1 MMQSQFSKKSEII
14 FLCIVTLFWFAQY
27 VYIPYQ
33 TTYLSGIHVA
43 TGMIGIIVGAYG
55 ISQMLFRLPTG
66 ICADIIKKHRYF
78 IMVGTLSSGIASAF
92 RLIFNSGFGFFI
104 GNIISGL
111 SSAMWISLMVFYTSH
126 FDSKNQKYAI
136 ARIVMFNN
144 CGMLLGFLASTVLY
158 PIFGMKIL
166 CLLSI
171 IAGMIGFALSFSI
184 HDLEVTSTNM
194 SLRSIIKSS
203 LSKRLII
210 FSLGALVQQGIQL
223 ATTMSFTNQ
232 ILKDLGASDI
242 LLGISSIIYM
252 LSAVVFA
259 KFSSSKSCAKKS
271 SKFLIC
277 TVFIILSLYCIGV
290 PNIHNVYFVML
301 IQILPGMGTGI
312 LFSYLTSEAM
322 KDVDESVKS
331 TAMGFFQ
338 AIYAIG
344 MTVFPMIVSQIAN
357 IMNMQMGY
365 CFLAIVSFIASF
377 VIYIYYR
384 RIEIVR

>member
-1 MMQSQFSKKSEII
+1 MMQSQFAKKDETI

-33 TTYLSGIHVA
+33 TTYLSSIHVA
-43 TGMIGIIVGAYG
+43 TGFIGMIVGAYG
-55 ISQMLFRLPTG
+55 ISQMLLRLPTG
-66 ICADIIKKHRYF
+66 ICADLIKKHRYF
-78 IMVGTLSSGIASAF
+78 IMIGALSSGVASTF
-92 RLIFNSGFGFFI
+92 RLIFNNGFGFFM

-111 SSAMWISLMVFYTSH
+111 ASAMWISLMVFYTSH
-126 FDSKNQKYAI
+126 FDSKNQQYAT

-144 CGMLLGFLASTVLY
+144 FGMLLGFLTSTVLY
-158 PIFGMKIL
+158 PISGMRVL

-171 IAGMIGFALSFSI
+171 VAGMIGFVLSFSI
-184 HDLEVTSTNM
+184 HDLEVTSTRM
-194 SLRSIIKSS
+194 SLSSIIKSS

-223 ATTMSFTNQ
+223 TTTMSFTNQ
-232 ILKDLGASDI
+232 ILKDLGASDT
-242 LLGISSIIYM
+242 LLGVSSIIYM

-259 KFSSSKSCAKKS
+259 KFSSSKYCTKKS
-271 SKFLIC
+271 SKFWIC
-277 TVFIILSLYCIGV
+277 TVFIILSLYCTGV
-290 PNIHNVYFVML
+290 VSIHNIYFIML
-301 IQILPGMGTGI
+301 MQILPGMGTGI

-357 IMNMQMGY
+357 VKDMQTGY
-365 CFLAIVSFIASF
+365 YFLAMVSLIASV
-377 VIYIYYR
+377 VICIFYTR
-384 RIEIVR
+384 NWD